1 MYTNSNSHDV
11 DKSLEDKMDTYLKK
25 RVDDGF
31 KKMRKQI
38 PVSKYKDYSSYPTSD
53 LFGETRT
60 RKPFVNPIITP
71 SKSSYQPIKQVSM
84 FLLYSIGI
92 LMTLILI
99 MIAYLQN
106 HRRMASVVYY
116 FLQDRFRI

>member
-1 MYTNSNSHDV
+1 
-11 DKSLEDKMDTYLKK
+11 MDIYLKK

-31 KKMRKQI
+31 NNIRKQI
-38 PVSKYKDYSSYPTSD
+38 PVPKYKAYSSYSTSD
-53 LFGETRT
+53 LFGEIKT
-60 RKPFVNPIITP
+60 RKPFVNPIIPP

-84 FLLYSIGI
+84 FLLYSIGV